1 MEDMIKGNH
10 AFAEAA
16 IRAGARFYAGY
27 PITPSTE
34 IMEYLSTRMSEV
46 GGVFIQAE
54 SEGASM
60 NMIVGAAASGVR
72 CFTASSSVG
81 MTLKQEAISHLAD
94 SDLPFMAINVV
105 RYGNGLG
112 TLDTGQSDYHRDTRG
127 GGSGDYRL
135 FVLSPSTLQ
144 EAVELIGRGFDLS
157 DKYKIGTIL
166 HTEAALGQM
175 MEPCAFPD
183 FKTVERRPGCIDG
196 KYTVKD
202 RKSPLYRDRRAEA
215 VEMKERYE
223 LIKENEQIWEEKYL
237 EDAEYVLVA
246 YGLAGRSVMGAVEQ
260 LRAEGHKAGFI
271 RPISLWPFPEKAFIK
286 VNPEVKG
293 YISVEENATGQ
304 MVDDI
309 ALTLKRSKQFSK
321 PVYCLTYA
329 YGVPAIKKI
338 KADFIKINKGEM
350 KEVY

>member
-1 MEDMIKGNH
+1 MSDMVKGNH

-16 IRAGARFYAGY
+16 VRAGARFYAGY

-34 IMEYLSTRMSEV
+34 IMEYLSTRMEEV

-54 SEGASM
+54 NEGASM
-60 NMIVGAAASGVR
+60 NILTGASASGVR

-81 MTLKQEAISHLAD
+81 MTLKQEAISHMAD
-94 SDLPFMAINVV
+94 SDLPFLAFNVV

-127 GGSGDYRL
+127 GGSGDYRCI
-135 FVLSPSTLQ
+135 VLAPYSIP
-144 EAVELIGRGFDLS
+144 EAVELISVGFDLS
-157 DKYKIGTIL
+157 DQYLVGTII

-175 MEPCAFPD
+175 MEPCDMPEM
-183 FKTVERRPGCIDG
+183 KTVERRFGAIDG
-196 KYTVKD
+196 TYSHK
-202 RKSPLYRDRRAEA
+202 RISPLTRNRLEEA

-223 LIKENEQIWEEKYL
+223 RIKANEQRWESEYV
-237 EDAEYVLVA
+237 EDADYVLVA
-246 YGLAGRSVMGAVEQ
+246 YGLAGRSVIGAVKQ
-260 LRAEGHKAGFI
+260 LREEGHKVGYI
-271 RPISLWPFPEKAFIK
+271 RPITLWPYPEKAFEA

-309 ALTLKRSKQFSK
+309 ALTLKKTSQASKDVFA
-321 PVYCLTYA
+321 LTYA
-329 YGVPAIKKI
+329 YGVPAMKKI
-338 KADFIKINKGEM
+338 KADFIRITKGEI

>member
-1 MEDMIKGNH
+1 MNDMIKGNH

-34 IMEYLSTRMSEV
+34 IMEYLSTRMEEV

-60 NMIVGAAASGVR
+60 NILTGASASGVR

-81 MTLKQEAISHLAD
+81 MTLKQEAISHMAD
-94 SDLPFMAINVV
+94 SDLPFLAINVV

-112 TLDTGQSDYHRDTRG
+112 NLDTGQSDYLRDTRG
-127 GGSGDYRL
+127 GGSGDYRN
-135 FVLSPSTLQ
+135 FVLAPYSIP
-144 EAVELIGRGFDLS
+144 EAVELISLGFDLS

-175 MEPCAFPD
+175 MEPCAMPEM
-183 FKTVERRPGCIDG
+183 KTVERRPGAFDG
-196 KYTVKD
+196 TNSHT
-202 RKSPLYRDRRAEA
+202 RISPLTRDRRAEA
-215 VEMKERYE
+215 LEMRERYE
-223 LIKENEQIWEEKYL
+223 TIKENEQLWKSKYV
-237 EDAEYVLVA
+237 EDADYVIVA
-246 YGLAGRSVMGAVEQ
+246 YGLAGRSATGVVEQ
-260 LRAEGHKAGFI
+260 LRAEGHKVGLI
-271 RPISLWPFPEKAFIK
+271 RPITLWPFPEKAFDE
-286 VNPEVKG
+286 VNPNVKG

-304 MVDDI
+304 MIDDI
-309 ALTLKRSKQFSK
+309 ALTLKKSKSDSK
-321 PVYCLTYA
+321 AVYALLYA
-329 YGVPAIKKI
+329 FGVPAMNMI
-338 KADFIKINKGEM
+338 KADYMKVINGDV